1 MSWHRKTPTEEIKM
15 TIHHDLPNRI
25 QNRSSNLT
33 YEDLMERWPSMRPR
47 ALAEGGERF
56 VRVWDYLEICL
67 EQRRPAPILAISQ
80 LKRIPVDIEAFVEGE
95 EFLGGRIQIWPA
107 LMADLMALN
116 PDVLVG
122 KAPVHEAFLGGATG
136 TGKSTLAKITLLYQ
150 LYLLTCFR
158 DPRVQFGLDPT
169 TRIVFP
175 LMSTSPDVT
184 RRVLYEPLRDMFE
197 AMPYTQKHLT
207 WNRRI
212 TSSLEIDGGIYV
224 VPLIANQEAIL
235 GQAVI
240 GAILDEVN
248 FMRIVKNSTRV
259 AGPRGQGGYFDQA
272 EEVYR
277 EITQRRQSRFLN
289 PAISIGCN
297 VVSSSTRYQG
307 DFLDRRIQEVEEFG
321 RQNVVVRQHKR
332 YDVAPQTRYCGETFS
347 LLVGGTRR
355 RTQILED
362 DEAAPDGAQVEQVPI
377 EYREEFRRDPERAL
391 QTILGIAVE
400 SITPF
405 IGQRE
410 MIIDAFEAGDHL
422 EQWVDLPDVTIEE
435 DGFPRWLEE
444 VIPRNPVA
452 PRFIH
457 IDLSHTGDACGIA
470 IVRAMGLVNLTDP
483 ATTEAIETKPSFR
496 VEAAISIQP
505 SQRAAL
511 DFARLRRW
519 LMSLCTEFG
528 VQLHTVSFDSYE
540 SVEMRQAFRNS
551 GINTRLTSVDR
562 TIEPYTYLRECL
574 YEGRIAIV
582 ESDTLL
588 NELVALEWN
597 QESNKV
603 DHPPRGSKDVADAVC
618 GAIWSAVRSRELRNG
633 GGFIDDAGQP
643 ILTPRQRPQG
653 RIRPPGRPRH

>member
-1 MSWHRKTPTEEIKM
+1 M
-15 TIHHDLPNRI
+15 TIHHDVPNRI
-25 QNRSSNLT
+25 QNLPATLT
-33 YEDLMERWPSMRPR
+33 YEDLMDRWPYLRRR
-47 ALAEGGERF
+47 ALAKGGERF
-56 VRVWDYLEICL
+56 ARVCDYLESCL
-67 EQRRPAPILAISQ
+67 EQRRVAPFRAILQ
-80 LKRIPVDIEAFVEGE
+80 LKRVPVTIEEFVGNE

-107 LMADLMALN
+107 LMADLKALN

-122 KAPVHEAFLGGATG
+122 EAPVHEAFLGGATG

-150 LYLLTCFR
+150 LYFLTCFR
-158 DPRVQFGLDPT
+158 NSRAQFGLDST

-184 RRVLYEPLRDMFE
+184 RRVLYEPLREMFE
-197 AMPYTQKHLT
+197 SMPYAQRHLN
-207 WNRRI
+207 WNHRI
-212 TSSLEIDGGIYV
+212 TSALEIEGGIHV

-248 FMRIVKNSTRV
+248 FMRIVKSSTRV
-259 AGPRGQGGYFDQA
+259 AGPRGQGGHYDQVEA
-272 EEVYR
+272 IYR

-307 DFLDRRIQEVEEFG
+307 DFLDRCIREVEEFG

-332 YDVAPQTRYCGETFS
+332 YEVAPQNQYCSETFS

-362 DEAAPDGAQVEQVPI
+362 NEAPPEGAQVEQVPI
-377 EYREEFRRDPERAL
+377 EYRDEFRRDPERAL
-391 QTILGIAVE
+391 QTIMGIAVE

-410 MIIDAFEAGDHL
+410 KIIDAFEAGDHL
-422 EQWVDLPDVTIEE
+422 EQWVDQPDVTVE
-435 DGFPRWLEE
+435 DDGLPRWLEE
-444 VIPRNPVA
+444 VIPRNSEA

-470 IVRAMGLVNLTDP
+470 VVRPMGLVNLTDP

-505 SQRAAL
+505 SQQAEL
-511 DFARLRRW
+511 DFAQLRRW
-519 LMSLCTEFG
+519 LMSLNTEFG
-528 VQLHTVSFDSYE
+528 IRIDTVSFDGYQ
-540 SVEMRQAFRNS
+540 SVEMRQAFRS
-551 GINTRLTSVDR
+551 AGVRARIISLDR
-562 TIEPYTYLRECL
+562 SIERYTYLRECL

-582 ESDTLL
+582 ESNKLL

-603 DHPPRGSKDVADAVC
+603 DHPPRGSKDIADAVC
-618 GAIWSAVRSRELRNG
+618 GAVWSAARSREVRSD
-633 GGFIDDAGQP
+633 GGFVDEEGQP
-643 ILTPRQRPQG
+643 IRTPSQRPEG
-653 RIRPPGRPRH
+653 RIRPLGPSRR